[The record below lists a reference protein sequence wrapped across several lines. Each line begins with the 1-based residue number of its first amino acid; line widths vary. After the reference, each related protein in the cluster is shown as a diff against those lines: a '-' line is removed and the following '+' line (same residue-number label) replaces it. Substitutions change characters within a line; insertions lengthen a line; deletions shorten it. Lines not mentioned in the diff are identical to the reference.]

1 MDKEEILN
9 NIRTKKWKNK
19 SKKYLFEVQKF
30 LDLCDN
36 INDEE
41 LKKSI
46 KYQMLKCD
54 KALTCL
60 SENIFRILMKKEE
73 K

>member
-9 NIRTKKWKNK
+9 NIRTNKWKNK
-19 SKKYLFEVQKF
+19 NKKYLFEVQKF

-36 INDEE
+36 IKDEE
-41 LKKSI
+41 LKKTI

-54 KALTCL
+54 KTLTCL
-60 SENIFRILMKKEE
+60 SENIFTILMKKKGE
-73 K
+73 